1 VKVTVLDEIPEDPE
15 IVLAWN
21 NLVSR
26 MARPEIFFTQQ
37 WASAAS
43 HAFSDTLRPL
53 TFLVHEFGELRG
65 VAAMA
70 VTRESLHSAFFLTAS
85 TADYCDILS
94 APEARPAVF
103 AALLDEMNKRS
114 IRDLVFAN
122 VPAESNTLQAIAAAA
137 PSRGFHIHDRPG
149 YDCGIIALGDD
160 EQRRSVL
167 QSVMRKE
174 HEKRGLKKLGRL
186 GPVQVTHLV
195 AQFNAEKNAKELESA
210 LEPIFAAQILRFLA
224 TNRVSP
230 LTYSPRRHFLTELA
244 RLMSSAGWLK
254 ISQLEVG
261 GKPVAWNYGFRFFD
275 SWFWYLP
282 TFQMQYEES
291 SPGSCLLRLLTEEA
305 CADPS
310 VKRLDLGLGGEAYK
324 ERFSSAV
331 SSTRYVKLSK
341 SRTRHLLT
349 VGRNKLAASA
359 EKLPI
364 LDRQLRGGREV
375 FHSIKTRMNQMGLA
389 AITTRTL
396 TKVKRT
402 VTSEDEIA
410 FFEAP
415 HIEISDGSAVLKALT
430 WGDIAP
436 AALHSADDDQT
447 LKYLGRCAQ
456 RMRDRSATGYFL
468 PGQQAQPA
476 HFLWLR
482 SYDGFVL
489 SEIDS
494 TLESNHASAMRMMI
508 FDCWTPA
515 AQRGHGHYTTAIR
528 LAAAEIQKQQKQ
540 AWIFSAT
547 SNKSSIRG
555 IIKAGFVYRFS
566 LVRSRKLFHTT
577 MSRREDTSSLHDWG
591 TNK

>member
-37 WASAAS
+37 WALAAS

-53 TFLVHEFGELRG
+53 TFLVHESGELRG

-70 VTRESLHSAFFLTAS
+70 VTRESPHSAFFLTAS

-149 YDCGIIALGDD
+149 YDCGIIALGDA
-160 EQRRSVL
+160 EQRRAVL
-167 QSVMRKE
+167 QSILRKE

-186 GPVQVTHLV
+186 GPIQVTPLGAH
-195 AQFNAEKNAKELESA
+195 FNTETNAEKLENV

-230 LTYSPRRHFLTELA
+230 LVYAPRRRFLTELA
-244 RLMSSAGWLK
+244 SLMSSAGWLK
-254 ISQLEVG
+254 ISQLEAG

-291 SPGSCLLRLLTEEA
+291 SPGSCLLRLLTEQA

-324 ERFSSAV
+324 ERFSNAV

-341 SRTRHLLT
+341 SRRRHLLT
-349 VGRNKLAASA
+349 IGRHKLAASA
-359 EKLPI
+359 EKFPA
-364 LDRQLRGGREV
+364 LDKRLRGGREI
-375 FHSIKTRMNQMGLA
+375 FRNLKNRMRQMGGA
-389 AITTRTL
+389 AIMARAF
-396 TKVKRT
+396 TKVKRV

-415 HIEISDGSAVLKALT
+415 QIQISDSNLVLKALT
-430 WGDIAP
+430 WEDLAP
-436 AALHSADDDQT
+436 AALHSAGDEQT

-456 RMRDRSATGYFL
+456 RMRDRGAAGYFL
-468 PGQQAQPA
+468 PGQQTQPA
-476 HFLWLR
+476 HFLWVR

-494 TLESNHASAMRMMI
+494 TLESDSTSTMVKLMI
-508 FDCWTPA
+508 FDCWTPS

-540 AWIFSAT
+540 PWIFSAV
-547 SNKSSIRG
+547 SNQSSLRG
-555 IIKAGFVYRFS
+555 IIKAGFIYRFS
-566 LVRSRKLFHTT
+566 LLRSRKLFRAAV
-577 MSRREDTSSLHDWG
+577 SRREDPSALYD
-591 TNK
+591 